1 MKLNNLTIKRATGSD
16 KVIDFGN
23 KAAGATVVQ
32 DADVYET
39 AGALTFAFYGSDDAG
54 FAGAEVRVG
63 FTAEEED
70 YLLTRALEADP
81 AGEPKE
87 TVLLTSPDGGT
98 VYADDNEGVSG
109 FVLDKIGLDRR
120 GFEKLAVMDRA
131 AAAPLLGDTVTRES
145 FVAEMMSDF
154 ATSEKVMAKYN
165 AMKEEEMRLL
175 DGIDAIEP
183 VTRDELREQTLVS
196 DSDRIALDEVRSRLE
211 AVNHELQLAEAYR
224 DELGDYDRA
233 VERLGELNARNEE
246 MSNVARRAADSEAAA
261 ELAKVFTAYDRSAK
275 DLEEKRAEIAR
286 AEQEAAEGA
295 ERVKAGESSLELLG
309 KEYMAHAI
317 RADELRKALT
327 DEITDLSE
335 NPEAFKMGALVDS
348 RYAEFDKERETLS
361 ARGGELAAE
370 LKELDE
376 KSAALQESLRNMRR
390 SADYKKAV
398 QEGAVLEAGL
408 DRMNAE
414 YDESLKATENEEK
427 HREQLREKRN
437 AVSEDLTKVT
447 RELKKLK
454 KDITGEFNSVE
465 DAVNHDVYYKQTIY
479 YKHLF
484 VSDNEVELDAVEK
497 KIEKV
502 EAAAKGYSEKLDS
515 VRTRVEEVRAHKARL
530 EEKLALLQ
538 EKLTEYMSYNR
549 LREIAADVEYG
560 SHCPVCDGFV
570 TYKKELPLRDTKALD
585 DQIKAV
591 EAEIKKD
598 SDAIVTAGSNMGQL
612 SAAAKVSAEYLENL
626 KAVRDDKKAA
636 IDDVLKT
643 YGASDIPAL
652 FAMVAKAVE
661 DSKALTLKVD
671 RYRELTGE
679 EKRLTEELDALKAE
693 IERIDNETLPAE
705 RLKRESLRRSID
717 ESDRYYRDC
726 AVYFEGEKA
735 SELLKKLEVIDS
747 EYENTE
753 NELEANRMRAQSVAE
768 ELASVNE
775 RLYEIIN
782 RTMIV
787 KAGDKE
793 LGYKEIVAKAE
804 ADYLRAITE
813 EIKTAEEE
821 KERAKTRLQ
830 ATRKVVDGAR
840 AAETEIKEKLLEMR
854 AALSAAEQAHNALYS
869 EYMPRFEEIGLRSVA
884 DIDRL
889 VMSEEELV
897 SARETLYKYDE
908 ELVGAKEAVN
918 VYKQSIDEHVGYY
931 ENYEAN
937 AKLRDDIRKEE
948 EEAIMRLGA
957 SISVR
962 ADMEKRY
969 SEILELNRRL
979 SYLQARIK
987 GIKDLSAAIK
997 EGAILASDLAEL
1009 VAGRLDEIVRYTS
1022 GNRYA
1027 TERRE
1032 TGEIALKLTGKGK
1045 IRPDKPTKEEKML
1058 LPLASAAAWSEVM
1071 TALLAGDIAPMI
1083 GVTAEES
1090 DKQSLTPLVEYAKER
1105 DIVIFPDDDALFF
1118 RAVSKINI

>member
-1 MKLNNLTIKRATGSD
+1 
-16 KVIDFGN
+16 
-23 KAAGATVVQ
+23 
-32 DADVYET
+32 
-39 AGALTFAFYGSDDAG
+39 
-54 FAGAEVRVG
+54 
-63 FTAEEED
+63 
-70 YLLTRALEADP
+70 
-81 AGEPKE
+81 
-87 TVLLTSPDGGT
+87 
-98 VYADDNEGVSG
+98 
-109 FVLDKIGLDRR
+109 
-120 GFEKLAVMDRA
+120 
-131 AAAPLLGDTVTRES
+131 
-145 FVAEMMSDF
+145 
-154 ATSEKVMAKYN
+154 
-165 AMKEEEMRLL
+165 
-175 DGIDAIEP
+175 
-183 VTRDELREQTLVS
+183 
-196 DSDRIALDEVRSRLE
+196 
-211 AVNHELQLAEAYR
+211 
-224 DELGDYDRA
+224 
-233 VERLGELNARNEE
+233 
-246 MSNVARRAADSEAAA
+246 
-261 ELAKVFTAYDRSAK
+261 
-275 DLEEKRAEIAR
+275 
-286 AEQEAAEGA
+286 
-295 ERVKAGESSLELLG
+295 
-309 KEYMAHAI
+309 
-317 RADELRKALT
+317 
-327 DEITDLSE
+327 
-335 NPEAFKMGALVDS
+335 
-348 RYAEFDKERETLS
+348 
-361 ARGGELAAE
+361 
-370 LKELDE
+370 
-376 KSAALQESLRNMRR
+376 
-390 SADYKKAV
+390 
-398 QEGAVLEAGL
+398 
-408 DRMNAE
+408 
-414 YDESLKATENEEK
+414 
-427 HREQLREKRN
+427 
-437 AVSEDLTKVT
+437 
-447 RELKKLK
+447 
-454 KDITGEFNSVE
+454 
-465 DAVNHDVYYKQTIY
+465 
-479 YKHLF
+479 
-484 VSDNEVELDAVEK
+484 
-497 KIEKV
+497 
-502 EAAAKGYSEKLDS
+502 
-515 VRTRVEEVRAHKARL
+515 
-530 EEKLALLQ
+530 
-538 EKLTEYMSYNR
+538 
-549 LREIAADVEYG
+549 
-560 SHCPVCDGFV
+560 
-570 TYKKELPLRDTKALD
+570 
-585 DQIKAV
+585 
-591 EAEIKKD
+591 
-598 SDAIVTAGSNMGQL
+598 
-612 SAAAKVSAEYLENL
+612 
-626 KAVRDDKKAA
+626 
-636 IDDVLKT
+636 
-643 YGASDIPAL
+643 
-652 FAMVAKAVE
+652 
-661 DSKALTLKVD
+661 
-671 RYRELTGE
+671 
-679 EKRLTEELDALKAE
+679 
-693 IERIDNETLPAE
+693 
-705 RLKRESLRRSID
+705 
-717 ESDRYYRDC
+717 
-726 AVYFEGEKA
+726 
-735 SELLKKLEVIDS
+735 
-747 EYENTE
+747 
-753 NELEANRMRAQSVAE
+753 MRAQSVAE

-854 AALSAAEQAHNALYS
+854 AALSAAEQAHNTLYS